1 MQKQTIC
8 IPALYVIRL
17 SIFCLEELPSSVP
30 YRENQPL
37 LLPFPLEINGRFER
51 KKKKSPVG
59 ATEDGGSSI
68 VRTSFQVE
76 NFTFT

>member
-1 MQKQTIC
+1 MQKFFFLLFLTEKIN
-8 IPALYVIRL
+8 
-17 SIFCLEELPSSVP
+17 SSDLLRRIQEQFSGRTVP
-30 YRENQPL
+30 FH
-37 LLPFPLEINGRFER
+37 FPLEMNGRFER